1 MAITAAIIKP
11 VGIGAANVD
20 RRNLDI
26 RRATHAELNVVV
38 AILTEAA
45 IWQAAEREAV
55 WPIPFPSATVEASMV
70 RQETH
75 VLCREDK
82 VIGTVALCWDDP
94 VWEAQ
99 PPDSGYVHRLAIS
112 RQASGNGLGAKMLT
126 WADQKV
132 AEADRTWLRLDCPAS
147 NHGLRSYYE
156 HLGFQLVR
164 EVDITSAPEFGASVS
179 WHLALYQR
187 RVSAVDVA

>member
-82 VIGTVALCWDDP
+82 VIGTVALGWDDP

-99 PPDSGYVHRLAIS
+99 
-112 RQASGNGLGAKMLT
+112 
-126 WADQKV
+126 
-132 AEADRTWLRLDCPAS
+132 
-147 NHGLRSYYE
+147 
-156 HLGFQLVR
+156 
-164 EVDITSAPEFGASVS
+164 
-179 WHLALYQR
+179 
-187 RVSAVDVA
+187 